1 MFFADLEFFAVLD
14 AIVGLGV
21 PGSALV
27 GANVE
32 LTGELEGL
40 VVGFIVGLSLGE
52 VEGLE
57 VGEALYK
64 IQDRMWDVGWL
75 NS

>member
-21 PGSALV
+21 PGAALV

-57 VGEALYK
+57 VGEALYE
-64 IQDRMWDVGWL
+64 IQDRMWDV
-75 NS
+75 

>member
-1 MFFADLEFFAVLD
+1 M
-14 AIVGLGV
+14 
-21 PGSALV
+21 
-27 GANVE
+27 E

-57 VGEALYK
+57 VGETLYK
-64 IQDRMWDVGWL
+64 IQDRMWDVRWL
-75 NS
+75 NSQ

>member
-1 MFFADLEFFAVLD
+1 MFFADLEFLAVLD

-21 PGSALV
+21 PGAALV
-27 GANVE
+27 GASVE

-57 VGEALYK
+57 VGEALCK